1 MGARTLIPTRTT
13 GSMRSP
19 VRGMVLRPSSF
30 GNGGRFYRRALHIV
44 GNQLPVVEEVDP
56 AMYSAVATV

>member
-1 MGARTLIPTRTT
+1 MT
-13 GSMRSP
+13 SP

-44 GNQLPVVEEVDP
+44 GSQLPVVEEVDP